1 MEIAEIDLSLSVPAF
16 LLKSGIPRDHEL
28 WQRCDAMLHKLQSS
42 PLPVFLHRGMS
53 KDDFPE
59 NSDTIK
65 APRNA
70 PPPELIGSCFLLD
83 LKGNPYLV
91 TAAHVYDERKSGLVT
106 ISGQNT
112 TYYPIDMFRGE
123 YHLTRSEKID
133 RSDDKADFGFAMLP
147 QAIVELLKKRNS
159 RFISIEECLQTPAQ
173 NTHYAFTGFPAHWG
187 KPNHGTKMIET
198 AGIVYATRIK
208 LDEQAE
214 YGLNEWNF
222 VLDLKSP
229 AKMDTGQP
237 LRDVKLP
244 GISGAPVFTLPSVEE
259 FMNGSSVNY
268 VAGMSTERVGKGNQP
283 QKDGLAVTFISA
295 ILSAI
300 ISSNE
305 VLMLQPPNSGLIQV
319 IRPS

>member
-1 MEIAEIDLSLSVPAF
+1 MEIATVDLSLSVPSF
-16 LLKSGIPRDHEL
+16 LLKSGIPREHEL
-28 WQRCDAMLHKLQSS
+28 WQRCNAMLHNLQSS

-59 NSDTIK
+59 NADTIK
-65 APRNA
+65 APKNA

-83 LKGNPYLV
+83 LKGSPYLV

-106 ISGQNT
+106 IGGQNT

-123 YHLTRSEKID
+123 YHLTRSENID
-133 RSDDKADFGFAMLP
+133 RSDDKADFGFARLP
-147 QAIVELLKKRNS
+147 QEIVELLKNRNA
-159 RFISIEECLQTPAQ
+159 RFFRIEECLQTSAR
-173 NTHYAFTGFPAHWG
+173 NTHYAFTGFPSHWG

-198 AGIVYATRIK
+198 AGIVYATSIK
-208 LDEQAE
+208 SDEQME

-229 AKMDTGQP
+229 TKMETGQP
-237 LRDVKLP
+237 LKDVKLT
-244 GISGAPVFTLPSVEE
+244 GISGAPVFTLPSIEE

-268 VAGMSTERVGKGNQP
+268 VAGMSTERVGRGNDP
-283 QKDGLAVTFISA
+283 KKDGLAVTLISA

-300 ISSNE
+300 ISYNKE
-305 VLMLQPPNSGLIQV
+305 LMLQPPPSGLIRLIQTT
-319 IRPS
+319 